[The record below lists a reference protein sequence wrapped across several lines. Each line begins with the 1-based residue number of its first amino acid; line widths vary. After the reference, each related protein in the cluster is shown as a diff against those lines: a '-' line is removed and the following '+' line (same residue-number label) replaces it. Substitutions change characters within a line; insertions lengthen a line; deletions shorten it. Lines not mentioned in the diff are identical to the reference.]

1 MEVAPPVAEPP
12 APALLPLPVAPAL
25 PPLESTPGVAG
36 SLSLPHAAVQSDS
49 VMAKSLS
56 RGGRGSVMAASV
68 CLEGRLRAVGIAT
81 IDCLKPPRIAENGAK
96 LRSMRGVG
104 LDELRQEPV
113 GAYVSGRCFA
123 HGCLHPAL
131 WALLIWGRPDE
142 AIARALGR
150 SLVVEL
156 APPAAAHGSIIDTSR
171 LEGGERGT
179 FELLEAY
186 LTHYS
191 DELARWVQRVAL
203 VRPRGLSGAIV
214 SGAFEVAPR
223 PFPVR
228 LFDERLAAL
237 EWLHGELAFEPGP
250 PDALSAIDE
259 MFAAADAPPI
269 IRELRDLLAARLRG
283 ISIED
288 AAGAMALSPR
298 TLQRRLSDAGTTFQ
312 DELADARVRAAQRML
327 AESDTPVTAIAFDV
341 GFASPQHLSALF
353 KKRTATTPSE
363 WRRKRR
369 G

>member
-1 MEVAPPVAEPP
+1 M
-12 APALLPLPVAPAL
+12 
-25 PPLESTPGVAG
+25 
-36 SLSLPHAAVQSDS
+36 
-49 VMAKSLS
+49 
-56 RGGRGSVMAASV
+56 
-68 CLEGRLRAVGIAT
+68 RAV
-81 IDCLKPPRIAENGAK
+81 
-96 LRSMRGVG
+96 V
-104 LDELRQEPV
+104 LDELSQDPV
-113 GAYVSGRCFA
+113 GAYVSGKCFA

-131 WALLIWGRPDE
+131 WALLLWGRPDE
-142 AIARALGR
+142 GIARTLGR

-156 APPAAAHGSIIDTSR
+156 APPAETHGSLIDTSR

-191 DELARWVQRVAL
+191 DQLSRWVQRVAL

-250 PDALSAIDE
+250 CQAHAAIDA
-259 MFAAADAPPI
+259 MFAAADSPPI
-269 IRELRDLLAARLRG
+269 IHQLRDILTATLRRT
-283 ISIED
+283 SIED

-312 DELADARVRAAQRML
+312 DELAEVRVRAAQRML
-327 AESDTPVTAIAFDV
+327 AESDTPVTAIAFEI

-353 KKRTATTPSE
+353 KKRTGTTPSE

-369 G
+369 GPSLD